1 MEKFE
6 VEGNLVF
13 LGWVGDDVLLREIDD
28 QVQEYQK
35 QNPKG
40 KKLENYMVDLNKC
53 GPDAGHNIL
62 YIYSQPIEE
71 LKQIIPPDP
80 EKPYRFR
87 IAERINFIME
97 IYDTLRKL
105 NYSINFN
112 LKEDVVSETII
123 YFMNRWKKYEY
134 HPRTIPIAIQKYK
147 SLHIDI
153 YRKDKKSVPIDYK
166 KDEEEGYLPR
176 ALEHIEG
183 LPLEEVEKNEAVR
196 NVKRAMSQMDEK
208 CREILC
214 YVADYYSEKEIAEML
229 EIPLGTVASRKSN
242 CIKKMAE
249 ILKL

>member
-6 VEGNLVF
+6 IEGNLVF
-13 LGWVGDDVLLREIDD
+13 LGWVGDDVLLREIDE
-28 QVQEYQK
+28 QLLEYQK
-35 QNPKG
+35 QNPKV
-40 KKLENYMVDLNKC
+40 KKLQNYMMDLNKC

-71 LKQIIPPDP
+71 LKQIIPPNP

-87 IAERINFIME
+87 IAERINFIVE

-123 YFMNRWKKYEY
+123 YFMNRWNKYEY
-134 HPRTIPIAIQKYK
+134 HPRAIPIAIQKYK

-153 YRKDKKSVPIDYK
+153 YRKDKKNVSIDYRK
-166 KDEEEGYLPR
+166 EEDEGYLPKS
-176 ALEHIEG
+176 LEHLQG

-214 YVADYYSEKEIAEML
+214 YVADYFTEKEIAEML
-229 EIPLGTVASRKSN
+229 DIPLGTVASRKSN
-242 CIKKMAE
+242 CLKKMAE

>member
-6 VEGNLVF
+6 IEGNLVF
-13 LGWVGDDVLLREIDD
+13 LGWVGDDVLLREIDE
-28 QVQEYQK
+28 QLIEYQK
-35 QNPKG
+35 QNPKV
-40 KKLENYMVDLNKC
+40 KKLNDYMMDLVKC
-53 GPDAGHNIL
+53 GPDAGRNYL

-71 LKQIIPPDP
+71 LRKIIPPDP

-112 LKEDVVSETII
+112 LIEDVVSETII

-134 HPRTIPIAIQKYK
+134 HPRAIPIAIQKYK

-153 YRKDKKSVPIDYK
+153 YRKDKKSVSIDYK

-176 ALEHIEG
+176 SLENIEG

-196 NVKRAMSQMDEK
+196 SVKRAMSQMDEK

-229 EIPLGTVASRKSN
+229 DIPLGTVASRKSN
-242 CIKKMAE
+242 CLKKMVE

>member
-1 MEKFE
+1 MLKDYMMD
-6 VEGNLVF
+6 LV
-13 LGWVGDDVLLREIDD
+13 
-28 QVQEYQK
+28 
-35 QNPKG
+35 
-40 KKLENYMVDLNKC
+40 KC
-53 GPDAGHNIL
+53 GPDAGSNIL

-87 IAERINFIME
+87 IAERINFIVE

-134 HPRTIPIAIQKYK
+134 HPRAIPIAIQKYK

-153 YRKDKKSVPIDYK
+153 YRKDKKNVPIDYR
-166 KDEEEGYLPR
+166 KDEDEGYLPKS
-176 ALEHIEG
+176 LEHLQG
-183 LPLEEVEKNEAVR
+183 LPLEEVENNEAVR
-196 NVKRAMSQMDEK
+196 NVKRAMSQMDDK

-229 EIPLGTVASRKSN
+229 DIPLGTVASRKSN
-242 CIKKMAE
+242 CLKKMAE